1 MKKNDGLNISEQFLL
16 ENAKKLKGIPDT
28 PVKGRVIPLR
38 LGFTFGAVA
47 AALAAVLV
55 FRLQPLENTDLFA
68 DVTSEEVYQYYDS
81 GLIDVETDL
90 LMEYTSVDDFTVE
103 IDPNEEELDLLL
115 DDLNDEELY
124 NILN

>member
-55 FRLQPLENTDLFA
+55 FRLQPSENTDLFA